1 MAVMIDKMPPEPTGI
16 GAKDVDNILDYL
28 AYLRE
33 QTNFAL
39 QSLQDRIGD
48 Q

>member
-1 MAVMIDKMPPEPTGI
+1 MAVVIDKMPPEPTGI
-16 GAKDVDNILDYL
+16 SAKDVDNILDYL

-39 QSLQDRIGD
+39 QSLQDHICD